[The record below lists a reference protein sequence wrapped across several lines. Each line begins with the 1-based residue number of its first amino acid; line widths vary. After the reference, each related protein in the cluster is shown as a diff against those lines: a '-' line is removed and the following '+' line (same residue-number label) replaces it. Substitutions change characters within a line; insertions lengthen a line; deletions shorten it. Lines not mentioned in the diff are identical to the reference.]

1 MTTTAGRARRGEAV
15 DGDDLALVDAFYAA
29 LDDVPA
35 LLRLCAADAEFRYPA
50 EGRLAYGG
58 RWQGHDQIVR
68 FLEAH
73 EDQEE
78 ILDFAV
84 RDVIGR
90 EGRLVALGTFRGRAR
105 STGII
110 WETDFV
116 HVITARDGRVQRFE
130 AYFDTAAALEA
141 HSA

>member
-1 MTTTAGRARRGEAV
+1 MTTTAGPARHGEAV
-15 DGDDLALVDAFYAA
+15 DADDFALVDAFYAA

-73 EDQEE
+73 DDEEE

-84 RDVIGR
+84 REVLGR
-90 EGRLVALGTFRGRAR
+90 EGRLVALGTFRGRAKP
-105 STGII
+105 TGRI

-116 HVITARDGRVQRFE
+116 HAITARDGRVLRFE
-130 AYFDTAAALEA
+130 AYFDTAAAVDA
-141 HSA
+141 HRA